1 MTPFVVSRLVGDGPR
16 AAGPASSLSLP
27 SGPAGGGGSPGQPV
41 PQPRGPPDAGR
52 TLGAPTPGE
61 RGPQTPGRRET
72 PHSSGSQLTAGSQG
86 YPTPQLRQCPG
97 PSWCGPQ
104 APPAGAGL
112 SVPGQR
118 RGGHQ
123 PALQMLG
130 QEPGPAAHLK
140 PTITTP
146 RMVPKPELGADRHWT
161 RRRPSSS
168 ARGTQNR
175 PGLSAAPPGP
185 AWSPAQAGS
194 QRHDPG
200 ACTIP
205 ATAGRVP

>member
-97 PSWCGPQ
+97 PSWGGPQ
-104 APPAGAGL
+104 GFTSFIYKMSYVSTKLFPLWIKVIKNYTEKKSDQSWAPVFLVLIHGL
-112 SVPGQR
+112 F
-118 RGGHQ
+118 
-123 PALQMLG
+123 LL
-130 QEPGPAAHLK
+130 
-140 PTITTP
+140 
-146 RMVPKPELGADRHWT
+146 
-161 RRRPSSS
+161 
-168 ARGTQNR
+168 
-175 PGLSAAPPGP
+175 
-185 AWSPAQAGS
+185 
-194 QRHDPG
+194 
-200 ACTIP
+200 
-205 ATAGRVP
+205 